1 MIPGLTMKSF
11 VGIVAVTPVKH
22 RQFAQQA
29 LEQIPR
35 QGTGWFAERS
45 YVSFVFPS
53 GPLESRDPAVP
64 QLILGPW

>member
-1 MIPGLTMKSF
+1 MKSF

-22 RQFAQQA
+22 RRFAQQV

-35 QGTGWFAERS
+35 QGTGWFAERR
-45 YVSFVFPS
+45 YISFVFPS

-64 QLILGPW
+64 QLILGPR